1 MTERVK
7 SFYDELASNYHLIF
21 EDWEASI
28 KRQAA
33 VLGSIL
39 ERELSSTKLR
49 ILDCAC
55 GIGTQTLGLASCGYR
70 VTACD
75 LSSAAVKRMCMEA
88 SQRRLDVQGFVGDL
102 LDLTLIP
109 EGDFDAVICVD
120 NALPHLDGKD
130 QVVQATTQIRRKLR
144 PGGLFVASIRDY
156 DALVREKPVV
166 QGPAFYTD
174 DGRRRIVHQVW
185 DWVDDR
191 RYTFHLYITREI
203 LAGWE
208 SQHYVSTYRALLR
221 ADMTSVLEQAG
232 FIGARWF
239 FPAESG
245 FYQPIVLAKTPVGV
259 P

>member
-1 MTERVK
+1 MKT
-7 SFYDELASNYHLIF
+7 FYDELASNYHLLF
-21 EDWEASI
+21 EDWEVSI

-33 VLGSIL
+33 VLGSVL
-39 ERELSSTKLR
+39 EHELSSTKLR

-55 GIGTQTLGLASCGYR
+55 GIGTQTVGLASCGYR

-75 LSSAAVKRMCMEA
+75 LSSAAVKRMCVEA
-88 SQRRLDVQGFVGDL
+88 SQRRLAVQGFVADL
-102 LDLTLIP
+102 LDLTTIP
-109 EGDFDAVICVD
+109 GVDFDAAICID
-120 NALPHLDGKD
+120 NALSHLDGQD
-130 QVVQATTQIRRKLR
+130 QVAQAAAQIRRKLR

-185 DWVDDR
+185 DWFDDR

-203 LAGWE
+203 LDGWE

-221 ADMTSVLEQAG
+221 SEMSSVLY
-232 FIGARWF
+232 FR
-239 FPAESG
+239 S
-245 FYQPIVLAKTPVGV
+245 
-259 P
+259 

>member
-1 MTERVK
+1 VTERVK
-7 SFYDELASNYHLIF
+7 SFYDELASNYHLMF

-33 VLGSIL
+33 VLGSVL

-75 LSSAAVKRMCMEA
+75 LSSTAVKRMCMEA
-88 SQRRLDVQGFVGDL
+88 SQRRLDVQGFVADL

-109 EGDFDAVICVD
+109 EGNFDAVICID
-120 NALPHLDGKD
+120 NALPHLDGLN
-130 QVVQATTQIRRKLR
+130 QVAQATTQIRRKLR

-174 DGRRRIVHQVW
+174 DGRRRIVQVW
-185 DWVDDR
+185 DWFDDR
-191 RYTFHLYITREI
+191 HYTFHLYITRETSD
-203 LAGWE
+203 GWE
-208 SQHYVSTYRALLR
+208 SQHYISTYWALLR
-221 ADMTSVLEQAG
+221 AEMTSVLEQAG

-239 FPAESG
+239 FPVESG